1 MQYYTI
7 MIILSRPFFSLPH
20 NIPSPG
26 TASLTDMRRDC
37 VQAAGSI
44 AQLLRIYRRHY
55 TLRRINVQ
63 ALHLVF
69 TATLVLVC
77 SACGAPDFH
86 ERETSWQNLEI
97 CSQALGELGQ
107 AFKSATRALEV
118 ITLIKAELIKQAQ
131 TRSKRRSESPSFSE
145 YGPAVTKKRRP
156 TATEQVSSDSL
167 VADAYTSID
176 NLNFDGVENMQNLFN
191 VDPSEVFTADSL
203 LWNDY
208 ATIGVLQNS
217 QP

>member
-1 MQYYTI
+1 M
-7 MIILSRPFFSLPH
+7 LSRPFFSLPQ
-20 NIPSPG
+20 SVPG
-26 TASLTDMRRDC
+26 PGSTSLTDMRRDC
-37 VQAAGSI
+37 VQAAASI

-77 SACGAPDFH
+77 SACGAADLH
-86 ERETSWQNLEI
+86 ERESSWKNLDI
-97 CSQALGELGQ
+97 CSQALGDMGQ
-107 AFKSATRALEV
+107 AFKSSNRALEV

-131 TRSKRRSESPSFSE
+131 IRSKRRSESPSFSE
-145 YGPAVTKKRRP
+145 YGPAHVKKRRP
-156 TATEQVSSDSL
+156 TEDETARADSL
-167 VADAYTSID
+167 TGDSFAQID
-176 NLNFDGVENMQNLFN
+176 NLTFEGFENLQNLFN
-191 VDPSEVFTADSL
+191 VDPNEVFTADSL

-208 ATIGVLQNS
+208 ATIGVLQNP